1 MLLLR
6 IVGLLAALA
15 IGASVVMYIVTGD
28 RRYRRFAWQLF
39 KITLFFVALVLVLLF
54 FERVWEAM

>member
-1 MLLLR
+1 MLVLR

-15 IGASVVMYIVTGD
+15 IGAAVVIYIVSGD
-28 RRYRRFAWQLF
+28 RRYLRFAWQLF
-39 KITLFFVALVLVLLF
+39 KITLFFVAVVLALLF

>member
-15 IGASVVMYIVTGD
+15 IGASVVIYIVTGD

-39 KITLFFVALVLVLLF
+39 KITLFFVALVLALMF

>member
-15 IGASVVMYIVTGD
+15 IGASVVTYVVTGE
-28 RRYRRFAWQLF
+28 RKYLRLAWQVF
-39 KITLFFVALVLVLLF
+39 KITLFFVALILALLF
-54 FERVWEAM
+54 FERLWEAL

>member
-15 IGASVVMYIVTGD
+15 IGASVVIYIVSGD
-28 RRYRRFAWQLF
+28 RRYLRFAWQLF
-39 KITLFFVALVLVLLF
+39 KITLFFVAVVLALLF
-54 FERVWEAM
+54 FERVWEAV

>member
-15 IGASVVMYIVTGD
+15 IGASIVIYIVTGD
-28 RRYRRFAWQLF
+28 RRYLRFAWQLF
-39 KITLFFVALVLVLLF
+39 KITLFFVALILALLF
-54 FERVWEAM
+54 FERVWEAI

>member
-15 IGASVVMYIVTGD
+15 IGASVVMYIVSGD
-28 RRYRRFAWQLF
+28 RRYLRFSWQLF
-39 KITLFFVALVLVLLF
+39 KVTLFCVALILILLF
-54 FERVWEAM
+54 FERVWDAL